1 MRKTY
6 ILTRKITG
14 FCMGH
19 LQTKWRCGRAGCIYV
34 YQTVGPADNN
44 IFIPYII
51 LFENF
56 EFN

>member
-1 MRKTY
+1 
-6 ILTRKITG
+6 
-14 FCMGH
+14 MGH